1 MKDRDLEQERR
12 RMAELML
19 PIDKQLL
26 MCDNEDDMLMLACAM
41 LQRTGEI
48 FDKVL
53 GDKGRHMLLTD
64 AANR

>member
-1 MKDRDLEQERR
+1 MNDKSE

-48 FDKVL
+48 LDKVL

>member
-1 MKDRDLEQERR
+1 
-12 RMAELML
+12 MAELML